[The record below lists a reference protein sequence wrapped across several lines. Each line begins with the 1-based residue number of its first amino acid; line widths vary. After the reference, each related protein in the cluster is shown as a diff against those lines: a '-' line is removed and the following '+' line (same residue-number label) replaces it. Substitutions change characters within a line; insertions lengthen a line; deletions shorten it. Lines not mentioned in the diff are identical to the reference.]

1 MFWAWDYAQTVW
13 LPNSMC
19 RHAEMGV
26 NCQVCVAAAGE
37 RDCPSLLHRARC
49 TPVATDY
56 RLTSARCFRLV
67 LGLAR
72 RRLTCR
78 TGARRLVATALAGVW
93 GADGLSVSAADLGA
107 SQLWLAGP
115 VRAADKVGRR
125 QSLATSRQATSA
137 TDREHCH
144 DAVFWLR
151 PLVAR
156 RSQTRVQQQAMRPS
170 T

>member
-13 LPNSMC
+13 LPNGMC

-26 NCQVCVAAAGE
+26 NCQVCAAAAGE
-37 RDCPSLLHRARC
+37 RDCTSLLHRARG

-56 RLTSARCFRLV
+56 RLTSARCLRV
-67 LGLAR
+67 TLGLAR

-78 TGARRLVATALAGVW
+78 TGARRLVATALARVW
-93 GADGLSVSAADLGA
+93 GAGGLPISAADLGA

-151 PLVAR
+151 PLVAHC
-156 RSQTRVQQQAMRPS
+156 SQPSVQPQAMGPS

>member
-1 MFWAWDYAQTVW
+1 MLWAWDYAQTVW
-13 LPNSMC
+13 LPISVC

-26 NCQVCVAAAGE
+26 NGQVCTAAAGE
-37 RDCPSLLHRARC
+37 RDCASLLHRARC
-49 TPVATDY
+49 APVVIDY
-56 RLTSARCFRLV
+56 RLTSARRFRV
-67 LGLAR
+67 TPRLGR

-78 TGARRLVATALAGVW
+78 KWARQQGATALAGVW
-93 GADGLSVSAADLGA
+93 ESGCLSVSAADLGA

-125 QSLATSRQATSA
+125 QSLATSRQAASA
-137 TDREHCH
+137 TDREHGH

-156 RSQTRVQQQAMRPS
+156 RSQPRVQLQAMGPS

>member
-19 RHAEMGV
+19 RHAETGV
-26 NCQVCVAAAGE
+26 NCQVCAAAARE
-37 RDCPSLLHRARC
+37 RDCTSLLHRVRC
-49 TPVATDY
+49 APVATDY
-56 RLTSARCFRLV
+56 RLTSARCFRV
-67 LGLAR
+67 TLGLAR
-72 RRLTCR
+72 RRLTSR
-78 TGARRLVATALAGVW
+78 TGARRLVAPALAGVW
-93 GADGLSVSAADLGA
+93 GPGGLSVSAADLGA

-151 PLVAR
+151 PLVAH
-156 RSQTRVQQQAMRPS
+156 RSQPRVQPQAMGPS